1 MTVPISQLKDTTMR
15 QWLTLSALTVF
26 CMLAPPATAQDTTEA
41 TIEGAL
47 LVFMDCNGPSCDFDH
62 FRREITWV
70 SWVRQPQDAD
80 VHLLITTQ
88 RTGGGGTQYT
98 LDYIGRRVFE
108 GQGDTL
114 SFTSN
119 GTDTSAERREGLTQ
133 TIALGLVRYAAG
145 TSVAQQ
151 IRINFDAPL
160 AEVADQAEEEDPWNL
175 WVFNVNA
182 NGNLGGESLERFYS
196 VGGSARA
203 NRTSEEFKINWR
215 LNGRT
220 SRDEFDFV
228 DEEEGIDTTYINIQ
242 KNWGT
247 ELLMV
252 WSMGEHWSLGGT
264 SGASH
269 STFGNRDLSIAAG
282 PAIEFN
288 IFPYSEST
296 RKSFTFLYSVE
307 MAAFNYQLITV
318 EGKLKEVLPRHGL
331 EVDIEIEQPWGSV
344 GGGIDAVQYLHDPK
358 VHNVRLNVGMSIRIV
373 RGLRFN
379 VGANLARIK
388 DQFFL
393 PAEEL
398 SPAEVLLRR
407 RARETDFRYGIGV
420 GISYQFGSQFANI
433 VNPRF

>member
-1 MTVPISQLKDTTMR
+1 MKLNPPRLKDISMR
-15 QWLTLSALTVF
+15 PWQPFLALFALCV
-26 CMLAPPATAQDTTEA
+26 LGPPATAQDTTETA
-41 TIEGAL
+41 INGVL

-80 VHLLITTQ
+80 VHLLITSQ
-88 RTGGGGTQYT
+88 RTGSGGTQYS
-98 LDYIGRRVFE
+98 LDYIGRRLFE

-114 SFTSN
+114 TFTSD

-133 TIALGLVRYAAG
+133 TIALGLVRYAAT

-160 AEVADQAEEEDPWNL
+160 SDVADQTEEEDPWNL
-175 WVFNVNA
+175 WVFNINA

-196 VGGSARA
+196 IGGSARA
-203 NRTSEEFKINWR
+203 NRTSEEFKISWR

-228 DEEEGIDTTYINIQ
+228 DEEEGIDTTFINIQ

-252 WSMGEHWSLGGT
+252 WSMGEHWSIGGT

-269 STFGNRDLSIAAG
+269 STFGNRDFSVAAG

-307 MAAFNYQLITV
+307 VAAFNYELITV
-318 EGKLKEVLPRHGL
+318 EGKLKEVLPRHAL
-331 EVDIEIEQPWGSV
+331 EVDIEVQQPWGSV
-344 GGGIDAVQYLHDPK
+344 GGGMDAVQYLHDLK
-358 VHNVRLNVGMSIRIV
+358 VHNVRFNVGASIRIF

-379 VGANLARIK
+379 VGANFARIK

-407 RARETDFRYGIGV
+407 RARETDFRYGLFLGLN
-420 GISYQFGSQFANI
+420 YQFGSQFANI